1 MLSLFNVYS
10 KSRPLKC
17 PIGYRVPKHRRDQPL
32 GHARREAEVWRAVH
46 LQEPDLAVPVHEEV
60 EAENLEGMRAVRDLA
75 SLLKS
80 ELNI

>member
-1 MLSLFNVYS
+1 M
-10 KSRPLKC
+10 KC
-17 PIGYRVPKHRRDQPL
+17 SIGYRVPKHRRDEPL
-32 GHARREAEVWRAVH
+32 GHTRIEAEVRRAVH

-60 EAENLEGMRAVRDLA
+60 ESENLEGMRAVRDLA